1 MAQANLPSKNGIAA
15 LVKKTDFDDK
25 LKHLNKK
32 VTSNKTKHVLVENE
46 LNDLSKKVKAISTN
60 ELTKDV
66 INKYSPF
73 NGAKYFSRILQNYFT
88 FIPSKKYIKYFSATT
103 RICFWKSN
111 GMSKKSIEKITKLD
125 SLFAFF

>member
-1 MAQANLPSKNGIAA
+1 MAQANLASKNGIAA
-15 LVKKTDFDDK
+15 LVKKTDSDDK

-66 INKYSPF
+66 INKYSLF
-73 NGAKYFSRILQNYFT
+73 NGANYFCRILQNYFT

-103 RICFWKSN
+103 RICF
-111 GMSKKSIEKITKLD
+111 
-125 SLFAFF
+125 